1 MTLDRNAN
9 QPNTK
14 ASTPGTNIT
23 INIANQKWSN
33 PLFGFFLFNL
43 IKPLHASIEE
53 KIINNLLKTDNL
65 TFNFK
70 QTIGEKTEEGN
81 CTIEYPKKI
90 FCLYNNRNK
99 KIIVSNGKSL
109 VIKNQVSNQY
119 YLYSLKKT
127 PLELIL
133 DKNFLIDQI
142 KNLKGRTVDNKYINF
157 TILKNNNEINI
168 FFDKETLNLIGWQT
182 EDIYQNLVIT
192 YIYKIQYNQKIDK
205 NIFKLPKMN

>member
-1 MTLDRNAN
+1 MLKKIILT
-9 QPNTK
+9 
-14 ASTPGTNIT
+14 
-23 INIANQKWSN
+23 
-33 PLFGFFLFNL
+33 FFFIFNL

-90 FCLYNNRNK
+90 FCSYNNRNK

-119 YLYSLKKT
+119 YLYPLKKT

-133 DKNFLIDQI
+133 DKNFLISQI
-142 KNLKGRTVDNKYINF
+142 KKLKSRIVDDKYINF
-157 TILKNNNEINI
+157 TIDKKNNKINI
-168 FFDKETLNLIGWQT
+168 FFDKKTSNLIGWQT
-182 EDIYQNLVIT
+182 KDIYQNLVTT
-192 YIYKIQYNQKIDK
+192 YINKIQYNQKIDK
-205 NIFKLPKMN
+205 NIFKLPKIN

>member
-1 MTLDRNAN
+1 MLKKIILT
-9 QPNTK
+9 
-14 ASTPGTNIT
+14 
-23 INIANQKWSN
+23 
-33 PLFGFFLFNL
+33 FFFILNL
-43 IKPLHASIEE
+43 IKPSHASIEE
-53 KIINNLLKTDNL
+53 KIINNLLKTNNL

-70 QTIGEKTEEGN
+70 QTIGKKTEEGN

-99 KIIVSNGKSL
+99 KIKVSNGKSL
-109 VIKNQVSNQY
+109 AIKNQVSNQY
-119 YLYSLKKT
+119 YLYRLKKT

-133 DKNFLIDQI
+133 DKNFLINQI
-142 KNLKGRTVDNKYINF
+142 KKLKGRTVDNKYINF

-168 FFDKETLNLIGWQT
+168 FFDKKTLNLIGWQT

>member
-1 MTLDRNAN
+1 MLKKITL
-9 QPNTK
+9 T
-14 ASTPGTNIT
+14 
-23 INIANQKWSN
+23 
-33 PLFGFFLFNL
+33 FFFLLSL
-43 IKPLHASIEE
+43 IKPLYASIED
-53 KIINNLLKTDNL
+53 KIINNLLKIDNL

-70 QTIGEKTEEGN
+70 QTIGEKTESGN
-81 CTIEYPKKI
+81 CTIKYPKKI
-90 FCLYNNRNK
+90 FCLYNNRNN

-109 VIKNQVSNQY
+109 VIKNQASNQY

>member
-1 MTLDRNAN
+1 ML
-9 QPNTK
+9 K
-14 ASTPGTNIT
+14 KI
-23 INIANQKWSN
+23 ILI
-33 PLFGFFLFNL
+33 FFFIFNL
-43 IKPLHASIEE
+43 TKLSHASIEE
-53 KIINNLLKTDNL
+53 KIINNLLKTNNL

-109 VIKNQVSNQY
+109 AIKNQVSNQY
-119 YLYSLKKT
+119 YLYRLKKT

-133 DKNFLIDQI
+133 DKNFLINQI
-142 KNLKGRTVDNKYINF
+142 KKIKGRTVDNKYINF

-168 FFDKETLNLIGWQT
+168 FFDKKTLNLIGWQT